1 MTQHEQPPALTAGRT
16 VAPPGH
22 LKMPPIALLSRLAGI
37 LLACTFIQGAHAA
50 TCGTVVYQ
58 GKKTSIS
65 CRVALPGGKKPSK
78 PAKPATAT
86 ATTTGDTAVQ
96 PALLNN
102 SPATAAPKPA
112 APAYGTGYCTRT
124 GTFNGRKIKIRQH
137 CPLLPLSPLAA
148 PNVRE
153 PSGDFKTRQTQ
164 HKQLINQ
171 LAAKYQIDPALVHA
185 VISVESGY
193 QSDARSHAGAMG
205 MMQLMPGT
213 AGELNVA
220 DPYDPAHNIEG
231 GIKYLSQQL
240 ARYQNT
246 ELALAAYNA
255 GPQSVLRYGGQIP
268 PYNETRAYVKRVMHY
283 KEHYQNDWQQHIK

>member
-1 MTQHEQPPALTAGRT
+1 MTRHDYPPARHPNRADTPLGR
-16 VAPPGH
+16 
-22 LKMPPIALLSRLAGI
+22 LKTSPIALSRLAGI
-37 LLACTFIQGAHAA
+37 LLASALIQSAQAA

-58 GKKTSIS
+58 GKKTNIS

-78 PAKPATAT
+78 PAQPAAVPASTTGNATA
-86 ATTTGDTAVQ
+86 Q

-102 SPATAAPKPA
+102 SPAAAAKPA

-185 VISVESGY
+185 VISV
-193 QSDARSHAGAMG
+193 
-205 MMQLMPGT
+205 
-213 AGELNVA
+213 
-220 DPYDPAHNIEG
+220 
-231 GIKYLSQQL
+231 
-240 ARYQNT
+240 
-246 ELALAAYNA
+246 
-255 GPQSVLRYGGQIP
+255 
-268 PYNETRAYVKRVMHY
+268 
-283 KEHYQNDWQQHIK
+283 

>member
-1 MTQHEQPPALTAGRT
+1 MTRHDPSPAPPANRAETPLDRLQA
-16 VAPPGH
+16 AFLP
-22 LKMPPIALLSRLAGI
+22 RLAAI
-37 LLACTFIQGAHAA
+37 LLACTLIRGAHAA

-58 GKKTSIS
+58 GKKTNIS

-78 PAKPATAT
+78 PAQPAAAP
-86 ATTTGDTAVQ
+86 ATTTGNATAQ

-102 SPATAAPKPA
+102 SPAAAAKPA

-124 GTFNGRKIKIRQH
+124 GTFNGRKIKVRQH
-137 CPLLPLSPLAA
+137 CPLLPLSPLAT

-193 QSDARSHAGAMG
+193 QSNARSHAGAIG

-213 AGELNVA
+213 ASELNVA
-220 DPYDPAHNIEG
+220 DPYDPARNIEG

-240 ARYQNT
+240 QRYQNT

-255 GPQSVLRYGGQIP
+255 GPQSILRYGGQIP

-283 KEHYQNDWQQHIK
+283 KERYQNDWQQHIK